1 MRFIERKKGKV
12 AVEREEGGE
21 KEEQEKEE
29 RKKEEVRGGGR
40 FRDELRDRGKEDS
53 V

>member
-21 KEEQEKEE
+21 RSREHFFIN
-29 RKKEEVRGGGR
+29 GW
-40 FRDELRDRGKEDS
+40 
-53 V
+53 